1 MMFKHKRQ
9 KHLTPLSK
17 YARKL
22 CDDLVTHTS
31 ICRFLKPSNN
41 FKNDTTKTR
50 AVDCG
55 QNAASSKKPSRPQTL
70 SPDVGCFVDSPSP
83 RKDAVACEARQ
94 YEGSLLDDIGSPPSS
109 KCEETRSIAP
119 SFDLDVDD
127 MLNLSPCGD
136 GCKRVPD
143 CDKRCQPDVSS
154 PSPALPLEQSQRKG
168 GRRSPT
174 AANATGSCL
183 IARTTEEDGGYCS
196 YRAEDQTESKDLSV
210 SAHRQPRQASS
221 SQLHLDV
228 VKEKNLPESFQVQ
241 GPSSRQHLSF
251 LVSDLET
258 MSGGP
263 RSELARSPRKV
274 LESPVEEL
282 WTVGLPMLQSSLCH
296 SPSVNLFGEESETS
310 CGTESPLQVK
320 VKSVVVTIGQQ
331 TCRSERTVSQPS
343 SKRRVVFHRD
353 SLDAYLSSVTQH
365 IKAPEANGGVMVEL
379 SNLMSRV
386 ADQPSG
392 SSTSQWQHPSDL
404 TCRNFRS
411 RFRNLT
417 PSLSLC
423 EWRAKNSKAGKRF
436 AELPAFKR
444 SRC

>member
-1 MMFKHKRQ
+1 MQGNQIHSALRSDLIYCCLKYLFLSVITIITQRKYIHVLFHCLIFLNLTNDLHLLFLQWVGRRQLLGIKFVSMMFKHKRQ

-31 ICRFLKPSNN
+31 IRRFLKPSNN

-55 QNAASSKKPSRPQTL
+55 QNAASSKKPSCPQTL

-94 YEGSLLDDIGSPPSS
+94 YEGSLLDDIGSPHSS
-109 KCEETRSIAP
+109 KCEARSIAP

-136 GCKRVPD
+136 GCKRVLD

-154 PSPALPLEQSQRKG
+154 PSPALPLEQSQREG
-168 GRRSPT
+168 GRRSAT
-174 AANATGSCL
+174 AANATESCL
-183 IARTTEEDGGYCS
+183 NARTIEEDGGYCS

-210 SAHRQPRQASS
+210 SAHQQPRQAAS

-263 RSELARSPRKV
+263 RSQLARSPRKG

-310 CGTESPLQVK
+310 CDTESPLQVK
-320 VKSVVVTIGQQ
+320 V
-331 TCRSERTVSQPS
+331 SESQED
-343 SKRRVVFHRD
+343 KLFVAH
-353 SLDAYLSSVTQH
+353 AHTQL
-365 IKAPEANGGVMVEL
+365 V
-379 SNLMSRV
+379 
-386 ADQPSG
+386 
-392 SSTSQWQHPSDL
+392 
-404 TCRNFRS
+404 
-411 RFRNLT
+411 
-417 PSLSLC
+417 
-423 EWRAKNSKAGKRF
+423 
-436 AELPAFKR
+436 
-444 SRC
+444 